1 LKTPRSKAKTG
12 KAYRDEGRKWIER
25 VNAATAYEK
34 QWLDDANIAVT
45 AYTNET
51 QGNDGLGRGYDYNI
65 IFANVETI
73 VPAIINSTPIPDIRR
88 RFADNDEAARIVS
101 DVLERSIRFQTDD
114 NKLQIELEA
123 SAQDAFLAGRG
134 VVRLRY
140 FSDVVGGEVKG
151 DELEDLVEGEDD
163 DEGME
168 RDIHGVGSSDD
179 EGYAGDVLPDPA
191 RSGMEDIENAAPER
205 VENERL
211 VSEAVSWRDFRH
223 GPAKRWDQLPWV
235 AFRFSVPRENES
247 DEFNSSL
254 ISSQLSDAEQS
265 ERTGAENDVTG
276 WEIWCKKS
284 KSVYFIDDDGV
295 MLKEVEDPLGL
306 TTGLAGWF
314 PICRP
319 IQPIEVNG
327 RLKPVN
333 PVSIYRKL
341 ADEMDELTKRINRLI
356 GQVKV
361 KGWYAGL
368 QKELD
373 NIMHLE
379 DTEFVPLADAEIWAQ
394 NGGVDGAIAFWPLE
408 KFVVAIKE
416 LYVAREQ
423 TKAAIYEITGISDII
438 RGASA
443 ASETATAQNIKSQW
457 GSLRIQKMQ
466 RSIERAARDIFVMM
480 AELIATKFTPE
491 TLQDM
496 TGIPLVPTPE
506 MMQAAQA
513 GDPAAL
519 EAMQKMA
526 KVQDLMN
533 SKVASK
539 YRIDV
544 ESDST
549 IRADLTRQKQEVA
562 EFLQGAAAY
571 FQAVAPLVQ
580 QGALPADAAV
590 DIFASTARMFNLGKS
605 VEDTLEKMVV
615 DAKKKVAQPQEE
627 KPDPEMVKAQMAQQQ
642 AEATAKREADKAMQE
657 FDLRMK
663 EANQKAE
670 IERQKDERAAQRD
683 MVALETAKVNLAIKQ
698 AELAERDVDV
708 ETDESGEMKVE
719 SRTDK
724 GFQMIAEGQAMSG
737 QQIAA
742 ALQGVMQM
750 VQEIQVTNQ
759 QQTAAIAQIMSAPT
773 EIVRDQTGKAVGAR
787 KVR

>member
-1 LKTPRSKAKTG
+1 
-12 KAYRDEGRKWIER
+12 
-25 VNAATAYEK
+25 
-34 QWLDDANIAVT
+34 
-45 AYTNET
+45 
-51 QGNDGLGRGYDYNI
+51 
-65 IFANVETI
+65 
-73 VPAIINSTPIPDIRR
+73 
-88 RFADNDEAARIVS
+88 VS

-140 FSDVVGGEVKG
+140 FSDVVGGEIKG
-151 DELEDLVEGEDD
+151 DELEDLLEGEDD
-163 DEGME
+163 DWNVEDDGGSE
-168 RDIHGVGSSDD
+168 RGDDYGVSS
-179 EGYAGDVLPDPA
+179 GRPVPV
-191 RSGMEDIENAAPER
+191 EDGLRQAER

-235 AFRFSVPRENES
+235 AFRFSVPRENEA

-526 KVQDLMN
+526 KVQELMN

-615 DAKKKVAQPQEE
+615 DAKKKVEQPQEE
-627 KPDPEMVKAQMAQQQ
+627 KPDPEMVKVQMAQQQ

-657 FDLRMK
+657 FDLRTQEMS
-663 EANQKAE
+663 QKAE
-670 IERQKDERAAQRD
+670 IERQKADAAMAKANVD
-683 MVALETAKVNLAIKQ
+683 LEIAKVNLAIKQ
-698 AELAERDVDV
+698 AELAERDVAV
-708 ETDESGEMKVE
+708 EADENGEMKVE

-750 VQEIQVTNQ
+750 VQEIQATNQ
-759 QQTAAIAQIMSAPT
+759 QQTAAIAQIMAAPT

-787 KVR
+787 KVM

>member
-1 LKTPRSKAKTG
+1 MKKTKAKTG

-140 FSDVVGGEVKG
+140 FSDVVGGEIKG
-151 DELEDLVEGEDD
+151 DELEDLLEGEDD
-163 DEGME
+163 DEE
-168 RDIHGVGSSDD
+168 DD
-179 EGYAGDVLPDPA
+179 EGRTGRPDTVDVLEGGGSELPA
-191 RSGMEDIENAAPER
+191 ADGLGANIER

-235 AFRFSVPRENES
+235 AFRFSVPRENEA

-438 RGASA
+438 RGASKA
-443 ASETATAQNIKSQW
+443 TETLGAQEIKSQW

-480 AELIATKFTPE
+480 AELIAEKFTLE

-513 GDPAAL
+513 GDPAAI
-519 EAMQKMA
+519 EAIQKME
-526 KVQDLMN
+526 KVKALLN

-549 IRADLTRQKQEVA
+549 IRADLTRQKKEVA

-642 AEATAKREADKAMQE
+642 AEATAQREADKAMQE

-663 EANQKAE
+663 EASQKAE

-698 AELAERDVDV
+698 AELAERDVAV
-708 ETDESGEMKVE
+708 ETDDSGEMKVE

-750 VQEIQVTNQ
+750 VQEIQATNQ
-759 QQTAAIAQIMSAPT
+759 QQTAAIAQIMAAPT

-787 KVR
+787 KVM

>member
-151 DELEDLVEGEDD
+151 DELEDLLEGEDD
-163 DEGME
+163 DTRGGEDDDGYGERGDSEDSGPVLEGNT
-168 RDIHGVGSSDD
+168 GVAPMLG
-179 EGYAGDVLPDPA
+179 GAVIPGQAP
-191 RSGMEDIENAAPER
+191 PER

-235 AFRFSVPRENES
+235 AFRFSVPRENEA

-265 ERTGAENDVTG
+265 TRTGAENDVTG

-513 GDPAAL
+513 GDPAAI

-526 KVQDLMN
+526 KVQELMN

-562 EFLQGAAAY
+562 EFLQHD
-571 FQAVAPLVQ
+571 AVVINEIDGLGLLAPD
-580 QGALPADAAV
+580 LPAGHV
-590 DIFASTARMFNLGKS
+590 VLGPS
-605 VEDTLEKMVV
+605 
-615 DAKKKVAQPQEE
+615 
-627 KPDPEMVKAQMAQQQ
+627 
-642 AEATAKREADKAMQE
+642 
-657 FDLRMK
+657 
-663 EANQKAE
+663 
-670 IERQKDERAAQRD
+670 
-683 MVALETAKVNLAIKQ
+683 AL
-698 AELAERDVDV
+698 
-708 ETDESGEMKVE
+708 
-719 SRTDK
+719 
-724 GFQMIAEGQAMSG
+724 
-737 QQIAA
+737 
-742 ALQGVMQM
+742 
-750 VQEIQVTNQ
+750 
-759 QQTAAIAQIMSAPT
+759 
-773 EIVRDQTGKAVGAR
+773 
-787 KVR
+787 

>member
-1 LKTPRSKAKTG
+1 MKKSTKTAKKGT
-12 KAYRDEGRKWIER
+12 KWIER

-34 QWLDDANIAVT
+34 LWLDDADKAVL
-45 AYTNET
+45 AYTNEV

-88 RFADNDEAARIVS
+88 RFADNDEAARVVS
-101 DVLERSIRFQTDD
+101 DVLERAIRFQTDD

-134 VVRLRY
+134 VVRLRF
-140 FSDVVGGEVKG
+140 FSDITGGETKT
-151 DELEDLVEGEDD
+151 DELDDLLEEENDEGNDLEGRIGGSSGQD
-163 DEGME
+163 DEPQSDGYE
-168 RDIHGVGSSDD
+168 PEDKQDGAAVLEGS
-179 EGYAGDVLPDPA
+179 ELQPA
-191 RSGMEDIENAAPER
+191 ER

-211 VSEAVSWRDFRH
+211 TSEAVSWRDFRH
-223 GPAKRWDQLPWV
+223 GPAKRWDQVPWV
-235 AFRFSVPRENES
+235 AFRFSVPRENET

-254 ISSQLSDAEQS
+254 IDSQMTDAEKS
-265 ERTGAENDVTG
+265 ERTGAENDVCG
-276 WEIWCKKS
+276 WEVWCKKS
-284 KSVYFIDDDGV
+284 RKVYFVDDDGV
-295 MLKEVEDPLGL
+295 LLKEIEDPLGL
-306 TTGLAGWF
+306 TTGLAEWF

-394 NGGVDGAIAFWPLE
+394 NGGVEGAIAFWPLE

-416 LYVAREQ
+416 LYLAREQ

-480 AELIATKFTPE
+480 AELISTKFTLE

-496 TGIPLVPTPE
+496 TGIPLIPTPE
-506 MMQAAQA
+506 MQQAAQA
-513 GDPAAL
+513 GDEQAI

-526 KVQDLMN
+526 KVAELLS
-533 SKVASK
+533 SKIASK

-562 EFLQGAAAY
+562 EFLHGAAAY

-615 DAKKKVAQPQEE
+615 DAKKKAAHPVEE
-627 KPDPEMVKAQMAQQQ
+627 KPDPEMVKAKLEEQKMQMAQQQ
-642 AEATAKREADKAMQE
+642 AEANAKIEADKAMGE
-657 FDLRMK
+657 FQMRREELDQKMQMETDKHNMAMAKLDAEYKVKMIELRMK
-663 EANQKAE
+663 QSEL
-670 IERQKDERAAQRD
+670 AAQD
-683 MVALETAKVNLAIKQ
+683 LV
-698 AELAERDVDV
+698 VD
-708 ETDESGEMKVE
+708 ENEDGTTSEPK
-719 SRTDK
+719 SRTDE
-724 GFQMIAEGQAMSG
+724 GFKMIGEAHNQSMQGIMQMISE
-737 QQIAA
+737 
-742 ALQGVMQM
+742 MQR
-750 VQEIQVTNQ
+750 TNQ
-759 QQTAAIAQIMSAPT
+759 QQTDAIAQIMAAPT
-773 EIVRDQTGKAVGAR
+773 VIERDQSGRAVGAR
-787 KVR
+787 KVMA